1 MEQKL
6 ETLTMIS
13 FDSNNIMH
21 HKAKR
26 EFLLDS
32 DFRKYFGE
40 MFLKNE
46 EEYFANSNGIELK
59 KIYFIQ
65 DENQIIGL
73 IRFFSY
79 HELGF
84 VNIQYAVLPDFRKQ
98 GYGKKIVREITHY
111 LMNNGSIKCI
121 ETDIDK
127 SNIESIKTVLSAGYQ
142 NENGKYKYR
151 R

>member
-26 EFLLDS
+26 KFLLDP

-46 EEYFANSNGIELK
+46 EEYFANSNTVELK

-65 DENQIIGL
+65 DKNQIIGL
-73 IRFFSY
+73 VRFFSY

-98 GYGKKIVREITHY
+98 GYGKKIVRELTSY
-111 LMNNGSIKCI
+111 LMKNGSIKCI

-127 SNIESIKTVLSAGYQ
+127 SNIGSIKSVLSAGYQ